1 MFYKKFAEALMMS
14 DVLIVNDIYPAREEP
29 IKGVTGKL
37 ISDVARELGHKKVYF
52 IKNRE
57 DIPAEL
63 MKMTKSGDFVITMG
77 AGNIF
82 EVSEKFVQ
90 LLEKQNAAQSK
101 KK

>member
-1 MFYKKFAEALMMS
+1 MIA
-14 DVLIVNDIYPAREEP
+14 DVLIINDILSGTRRSDR
-29 IKGVTGKL
+29 GSDRKL

-52 IKNRE
+52 IKDKE
-57 DIPAEL
+57 DIPTEL
-63 MKMTKSGDFVITMG
+63 MKMAKSGDFVITMG

-90 LLEKQNAAQSK
+90 LLEKQNEAQSK

>member
-1 MFYKKFAEALMMS
+1 MIA
-14 DVLIVNDIYPAREEP
+14 DVLIINDIYPAREDP
-29 IKGVTGKL
+29 IEGVTGKL

-52 IKNRE
+52 IKDKE
-57 DIPAEL
+57 DIPTEL
-63 MKMTKSGDFVITMG
+63 MKMAKSGDFVITMG

-90 LLEKQNAAQSK
+90 LLEKQNEAQSK